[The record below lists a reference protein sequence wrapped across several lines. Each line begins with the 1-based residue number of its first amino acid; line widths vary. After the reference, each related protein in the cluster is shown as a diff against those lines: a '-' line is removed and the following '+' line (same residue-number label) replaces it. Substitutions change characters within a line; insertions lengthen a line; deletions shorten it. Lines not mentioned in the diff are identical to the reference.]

1 MLHECGSLEW
11 STSQYVEVKVTDNP
25 WVDRILDELVR
36 WQSRNQDAKYRP
48 VGLMGLR
55 LTMLSD
61 ANPVDVISWDGALQE
76 LSNRGLIEVRGRN
89 LVELTDRG
97 WRETKGSVP
106 GGEKD
111 EPFLVGV
118 LDALEDDSVRK
129 NNTFVSADTVYQ
141 RLHWPFDAGEAHA
154 LANRLERQGFAKAH
168 LTMGNALVRLEY
180 GGVRAAQR
188 LREKLSTPH

>member
-1 MLHECGSLEW
+1 MSRYLEVGV
-11 STSQYVEVKVTDNP
+11 SDNP

-36 WQSRNQDAKYRP
+36 WQSRNEDAKYRP

-129 NNTFVSADTVYQ
+129 NNDFVSADVVYE
-141 RLHWPFDAGEAHA
+141 RLHWPFDAGEAHV
-154 LANRLERQGFAKAH
+154 LANRLERQGFAKAQ

-188 LREKLSTPH
+188 LKEQLSTPH